1 MQSKRVQ
8 ILDAASRLISER
20 GYSQTSVDDVIKA
33 SGLCGK
39 SHFYHYYK
47 SKESLGYAIL
57 DKELDRL
64 TERGLA
70 ILRETQ
76 IDALERLGLFIDTLV
91 VSQAE
96 RGCKGGSCLGMLAA
110 ELADS
115 HEGFRKRIDEVFLGW
130 ETHIE
135 SLLEEA
141 RPILRADV
149 DTQRL
154 ARFVIATLEGAVL
167 MSRVKR
173 DVVVLQGIAADL
185 KRFIETHAE
194 TSRAHRS
201 VALTGSLEVI

>member
-8 ILDAASRLISER
+8 VLDAASRLVSER

-57 DKELDRL
+57 DKELERL

-70 ILRETQ
+70 ILRETE

-115 HEGFRKRIDEVFLGW
+115 HEGFRKRIDEVFQGW

-141 RPILRADV
+141 RPILRDDV

-185 KRFIETHAE
+185 KRFIEMHAE
-194 TSRAHRS
+194 TSRAHR
-201 VALTGSLEVI
+201 

>member
-57 DKELDRL
+57 DKELERL

-115 HEGFRKRIDEVFLGW
+115 HEGFRKRIDQVFLGW

-135 SLLEEA
+135 SLLGEA
-141 RPILRADV
+141 RPVLRPDV

-185 KRFIETHAE
+185 KRFIEMHAV
-194 TSRAHRS
+194 TSRAHRTG
-201 VALTGSLEVI
+201 ALTGSLEVT

>member
-57 DKELDRL
+57 DKELERL

-70 ILRETQ
+70 ILRETN

-115 HEGFRKRIDEVFLGW
+115 HEGFRQRIDEVFLGW

-141 RPILRADV
+141 QPHLREDV
-149 DTQRL
+149 DTKRL

-173 DVVVLQGIAADL
+173 DVAVLQGIAADL
-185 KRFIETHAE
+185 KRFIEMHAE
-194 TSRAHRS
+194 TSRAHR
-201 VALTGSLEVI
+201 

>member
-1 MQSKRVQ
+1 MQSKRGE
-8 ILDAASRLISER
+8 ILTAASRLISER

-57 DKELDRL
+57 DKELERL

-141 RPILRADV
+141 RPVLRAEV

-185 KRFIETHAE
+185 KRFIEMHAE

-201 VALTGSLEVI
+201 GALTGSLEVI